1 MHEERQSQESKQ
13 RMREKRAASFLRGGP
28 EAWLGLMGSFD
39 ILFDSSLYAWDC
51 FLEFI
56 FFTLKHDSSLLVS

>member
-13 RMREKRAASFLRGGP
+13 RVREKRAASFLRGGP

-39 ILFDSSLYAWDC
+39 ILFD
-51 FLEFI
+51 
-56 FFTLKHDSSLLVS
+56 